1 MPKDKLDGEP
11 TSADLDMLRE
21 SAEDAPS
28 IPALLKSGNWDK
40 RLAEARVRRAAVLAA
55 REAEDNHGGIAK
67 TAGRWAAPVVPW
79 RPAAF
84 LAVGALMGA
93 AVATWALRGEASL
106 TPPASAIL
114 FVQPSTLAAVPSV
127 PLGSPSVVPLDGAPR
142 LAALA
147 PERFQSSRSDA
158 PPVLGAEARP
168 PPRTLIRA
176 AGLGSLPD
184 RIAMAPVSRRAWPA
198 VGLGLG
204 ATPALADP
212 YGSDS
217 PPVLAPDQ
225 GAGERGLGD
234 MRLVVFAPSSLG
246 DSAIAPTLETLQ
258 GLGLPVNGATEVNL
272 RIRDAHLRVYHDAD
286 RAAAE
291 RVADATGATLRDFT
305 AFTPAPPPGTV
316 EFWLAGNSRVTPQP
330 VRSLKSVLPPPADPR
345 ARRIKALVARF
356 GGDGL
361 SAAITERRVIRG
373 GTARR
378 GEAEEA
384 RSARSDHRDGQGS
397 GQHAEASRATDHSNS
412 RDRASDRANNARD
425 RASDRRESRGHGG
438 RGGRE
443 SEEDDDDDD

>member
-176 AGLGSLPD
+176 AGLGSTCRTGSPWRPSAAEHGRRWALASGRPLRLPTPT
-184 RIAMAPVSRRAWPA
+184 APTARPCWRPIKEPGNGASVTCVSWSSHRPLSETAPSRRRSRPCRAW
-198 VGLGLG
+198 
-204 ATPALADP
+204 
-212 YGSDS
+212 GS
-217 PPVLAPDQ
+217 
-225 GAGERGLGD
+225 R
-234 MRLVVFAPSSLG
+234 
-246 DSAIAPTLETLQ
+246 
-258 GLGLPVNGATEVNL
+258 
-272 RIRDAHLRVYHDAD
+272 
-286 RAAAE
+286 
-291 RVADATGATLRDFT
+291 
-305 AFTPAPPPGTV
+305 
-316 EFWLAGNSRVTPQP
+316 
-330 VRSLKSVLPPPADPR
+330 
-345 ARRIKALVARF
+345 
-356 GGDGL
+356 
-361 SAAITERRVIRG
+361 
-373 GTARR
+373 
-378 GEAEEA
+378 
-384 RSARSDHRDGQGS
+384 
-397 GQHAEASRATDHSNS
+397 
-412 RDRASDRANNARD
+412 
-425 RASDRRESRGHGG
+425 
-438 RGGRE
+438 
-443 SEEDDDDDD
+443 